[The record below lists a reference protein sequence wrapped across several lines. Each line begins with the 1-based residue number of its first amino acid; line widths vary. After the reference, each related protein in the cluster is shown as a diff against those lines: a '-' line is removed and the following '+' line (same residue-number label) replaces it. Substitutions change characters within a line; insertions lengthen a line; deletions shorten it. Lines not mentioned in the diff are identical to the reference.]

1 METDTHICPSL
12 LRETGGES
20 GYSPKALKQLFVGK
34 ERLKRQKIAKS
45 SICFEFQVVVAVVG
59 FKWHRRGN
67 AKNAD

>member
-1 METDTHICPSL
+1 MDRFDFSNTTAKCIILEKRKLSL
-12 LRETGGES
+12 NKFFPR
-20 GYSPKALKQLFVGK
+20 K

>member
-1 METDTHICPSL
+1 MDFSAKNETMI
-12 LRETGGES
+12 
-20 GYSPKALKQLFVGK
+20 LFYRK

-59 FKWHRRGN
+59 FKRHRRGN

>member
-1 METDTHICPSL
+1 MIIWTNQYLFLSL
-12 LRETGGES
+12 HPIFHSKYFRR
-20 GYSPKALKQLFVGK
+20 K

>member
-1 METDTHICPSL
+1 MMIVNFSESRFI
-12 LRETGGES
+12 TGGRIS
-20 GYSPKALKQLFVGK
+20 YSEINDFFRK